1 MEVPVH
7 GDVNP
12 AAMEG
17 VSHQVFLFDGH
28 GKRRFC
34 FCDRRHGASG

>member
-17 VSHQVFLFDGH
+17 VSHQVFLLYGH

-34 FCDRRHGASG
+34 FYDRRHGASG